1 MQEPIF
7 RFAPS
12 PNGPLHLGHAYSALF
27 GQARAQQAGG
37 RYLLRIEDIDTLRC
51 REEFVSGAEEILHW
65 LGLRFDGPV
74 RRQSQHMQDYARA
87 LSQLKS
93 EGLVYPCWCT
103 RSGLASERRDPDGA
117 PVHEG
122 SCAEGDGPFALRLD
136 MKKASRLVR
145 FREKGEWVEA
155 DPSVWGDVVIARKD
169 IGTSY
174 HLAVVVDDG
183 LQGVSHVTRGMD
195 LYAATS
201 LHRLLQQL
209 LGLPVPEYHHHELIR
224 DVAGRKLSKSDG
236 DKSLAALRAEG
247 VTAPEIR
254 QALGF

>member
-12 PNGPLHLGHAYSALF
+12 PNGHLHLGHAYSALF
-27 GQARAQQAGG
+27 GQARARELRG
-37 RYLLRIEDIDTLRC
+37 RYLLRIEDIDTIRC
-51 REEFVSGAEEILHW
+51 REEFVVAAQEILGW
-65 LGLRFDGPV
+65 LGLRFDGAV
-74 RRQSQHMQDYARA
+74 RRQSLHMDHQARA

-93 EGLVYPCWCT
+93 DGLVYPCWCT
-103 RSGLASERRDPDGA
+103 RSGLASSLRDPDGA
-117 PVHEG
+117 PLHEG
-122 SCAEGDGPFALRLD
+122 PCAPGDGPFALRLN

-174 HLAVVVDDG
+174 HLAVVVDDA

-195 LYAATS
+195 LYPATS

-209 LGLPVPEYHHHELIR
+209 LGLPEPQYHHHELIR
-224 DVAGRKLSKSDG
+224 DDAGRKLAKSDG

-247 VTAPEIR
+247 VSAAEIR
-254 QALGF
+254 AALGF